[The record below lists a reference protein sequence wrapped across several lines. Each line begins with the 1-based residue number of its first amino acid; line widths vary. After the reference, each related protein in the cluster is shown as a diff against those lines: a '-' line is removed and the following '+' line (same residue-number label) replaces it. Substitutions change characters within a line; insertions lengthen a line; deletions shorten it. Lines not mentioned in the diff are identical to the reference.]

1 MKSSVVY
8 DYQIFSYQKYGGISR
23 YFYELAT
30 RISKTEKFKAKVLAP
45 LYVNQYL
52 MDIDPK
58 LISGFSIPP
67 IYKTVQL
74 RTTINREIS
83 KLIFSHSCP
92 NLVHETYYLP
102 EQLAPKRAK
111 TIITVHDMIP
121 EKFAHATLS
130 NDPAS
135 LFKAK
140 AVARADCVIC
150 VSENTRKD
158 LLSLFD
164 VDPQKVFVTH
174 LGCSLKREPQRQIQP
189 IKPLRPYILYVG
201 HRSLYKNFA
210 RLLKGYIISKD
221 IKRDF
226 SLICFGGLPFSQ
238 EEREQFL
245 AHKLTDDQVQYV
257 SGNDVLLASLYS
269 NAAAFVYPSLYEGF
283 GIPPLEAMACHCPVV
298 CSDRSSIPEVVGD
311 AAEFFDPYSPE
322 SIANAIE
329 NVVYSPERTQM
340 LIQLGTERVKHFS
353 WENCAQQTAAIYT
366 SLL

>member
-1 MKSSVVY
+1 MKVSVTY

-30 RISKTEKFKAKVLAP
+30 HLSETESFKAKVLAP
-45 LYVNQYL
+45 IHINQYL
-52 MDIDPK
+52 KTIDSK
-58 LISGFSIPP
+58 LISGFSIPS
-67 IYKTVQL
+67 IYKTVPL
-74 RTTINREIS
+74 RSIINREIS
-83 KLIFSHSCP
+83 KLILSRLCP
-92 NLVHETYYLP
+92 DLVHETYYLP
-102 EQLAPKRAK
+102 EKLAPKRAK
-111 TIITVHDMIP
+111 IIVTVHDMIP
-121 EKFAHATLS
+121 EKFAHSALP

-158 LLSLFD
+158 LLELFD
-164 VDPQKVFVTH
+164 VDPQKIFVTH
-174 LGCSLKREPQRQIQP
+174 LGCSLKQELQRPTQL
-189 IKPLRPYILYVG
+189 IKPFRPYILYVG

-210 RLLKGYIISKD
+210 RFLRAYLTSKD
-221 IKRDF
+221 LKRDF

-245 AHKLTDDQVQYV
+245 AHKLTADQVQHL
-257 SGNDVLLASLYS
+257 SGNDVLLASLYT

-311 AAEFFDPYSPE
+311 AAELFNPTEPE
-322 SIANAIE
+322 SIATALE
-329 NVVYSPERTQM
+329 RVLYSPERAQA
-340 LIQLGTERVKHFS
+340 LIQLGVERVKQFT
-353 WENCAQQTAAIYT
+353 WKNCAEKTHAIYA